1 MCNNTNNQ
9 VMTMGVWSNLTQ
21 EERQS
26 FVFKF
31 EESIEIDESLEISY
45 VITFKI
51 KRK

>member
-1 MCNNTNNQ
+1 MCIDTNNQ

-26 FVFKF
+26 FVFKY
-31 EESIEIDESLEISY
+31 EESIELDESLEITY
-45 VITFKI
+45 VISFKI

>member
-1 MCNNTNNQ
+1 MCIDTNNQ

-26 FVFKF
+26 FKF
-31 EESIEIDESLEISY
+31 EECIEQDVTLEITY
-45 VITFKI
+45 IINIKI